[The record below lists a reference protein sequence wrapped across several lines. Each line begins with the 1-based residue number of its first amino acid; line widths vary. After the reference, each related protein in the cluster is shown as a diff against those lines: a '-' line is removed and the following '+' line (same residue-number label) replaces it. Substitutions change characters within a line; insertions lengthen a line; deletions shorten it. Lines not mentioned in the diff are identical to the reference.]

1 MDNNNNNPN
10 AALVVNLQCKIRSL
24 ENKTEIYRKEI
35 AILEGKIKVYED
47 DSCIKANK
55 INEQLEHIAI
65 LEKDNMQLVN
75 KLNEITS
82 LMQTEKNVMLS
93 TATSQREGYTN
104 EIQNMKAV
112 IESLK
117 KENEKITN
125 ELIQKTNEN
134 DLYNQ
139 DNSIL
144 LTKVKEY
151 EESHMNNF
159 YESNY
164 KAEQLS
170 EKFDNQIN
178 EYTTTIL
185 KEIKLLAQYI
195 ETYFVFEDHDI
206 QAPNLFTISHFPT
219 DSFVNFDLLKSAI
232 VNARAKAAA
241 SCRQY
246 QQKVYQV
253 QKENDNLHKILEGK
267 LYEISNLKKVL
278 SEIKEENCN
287 LANENQKLKLTFT
300 QQKQSEKRMSLSF
313 SELEKNNNKYFDN
326 VAEVIKMEL
335 EKILNDELLKHYNV
349 IILNSTND
357 YSLANNSK
365 FKFEDAL
372 DKLIT
377 VNNALIDDVK
387 TFMQNNDTL
396 SNIKDNYMVEDVSEL
411 NEKIAKLNEE
421 VINYEKVLGLAQN
434 ERNLLL
440 SQIEILEK
448 NQNHNLSK
456 PEEKEINNNNQ

>member
-159 YESNY
+159 YESN
-164 KAEQLS
+164 KEDFSNIAE
-170 EKFDNQIN
+170 
-178 EYTTTIL
+178 
-185 KEIKLLAQYI
+185 
-195 ETYFVFEDHDI
+195 
-206 QAPNLFTISHFPT
+206 NLF
-219 DSFVNFDLLKSAI
+219 DSNWAG
-232 VNARAKAAA
+232 
-241 SCRQY
+241 
-246 QQKVYQV
+246 
-253 QKENDNLHKILEGK
+253 E
-267 LYEISNLKKVL
+267 
-278 SEIKEENCN
+278 
-287 LANENQKLKLTFT
+287 
-300 QQKQSEKRMSLSF
+300 
-313 SELEKNNNKYFDN
+313 
-326 VAEVIKMEL
+326 
-335 EKILNDELLKHYNV
+335 
-349 IILNSTND
+349 
-357 YSLANNSK
+357 
-365 FKFEDAL
+365 
-372 DKLIT
+372 
-377 VNNALIDDVK
+377 
-387 TFMQNNDTL
+387 
-396 SNIKDNYMVEDVSEL
+396 
-411 NEKIAKLNEE
+411 
-421 VINYEKVLGLAQN
+421 
-434 ERNLLL
+434 
-440 SQIEILEK
+440 
-448 NQNHNLSK
+448 
-456 PEEKEINNNNQ
+456 

>member
-1 MDNNNNNPN
+1 M
-10 AALVVNLQCKIRSL
+10 
-24 ENKTEIYRKEI
+24 
-35 AILEGKIKVYED
+35 
-47 DSCIKANK
+47 
-55 INEQLEHIAI
+55 
-65 LEKDNMQLVN
+65 
-75 KLNEITS
+75 
-82 LMQTEKNVMLS
+82 
-93 TATSQREGYTN
+93 
-104 EIQNMKAV
+104 
-112 IESLK
+112 
-117 KENEKITN
+117 
-125 ELIQKTNEN
+125 
-134 DLYNQ
+134 
-139 DNSIL
+139 
-144 LTKVKEY
+144 
-151 EESHMNNF
+151 
-159 YESNY
+159 
-164 KAEQLS
+164 
-170 EKFDNQIN
+170 
-178 EYTTTIL
+178 
-185 KEIKLLAQYI
+185 
-195 ETYFVFEDHDI
+195 
-206 QAPNLFTISHFPT
+206 SHFPT

-246 QQKVYQV
+246 QQKVYQA
-253 QKENDNLHKILEGK
+253 QKENENMHKIIEGK

-287 LANENQKLKLTFT
+287 LANENQKLRLTFT
-300 QQKQSEKRMSLSF
+300 QQKQSEKRISLSF

-387 TFMQNNDTL
+387 TFMQNNNTL
-396 SNIKDNYMVEDVSEL
+396 SNIKDNYMLEDVTEL
-411 NEKIAKLNEE
+411 NDKIAKLNEE
-421 VINYEKVLGLAQN
+421 VINYEKVLGLAKN

-448 NQNHNLSK
+448 NQNQNQNFNKS
-456 PEEKEINNNNQ
+456 EENEINHSNQ

>member
-1 MDNNNNNPN
+1 
-10 AALVVNLQCKIRSL
+10 
-24 ENKTEIYRKEI
+24 
-35 AILEGKIKVYED
+35 
-47 DSCIKANK
+47 
-55 INEQLEHIAI
+55 
-65 LEKDNMQLVN
+65 
-75 KLNEITS
+75 
-82 LMQTEKNVMLS
+82 
-93 TATSQREGYTN
+93 
-104 EIQNMKAV
+104 
-112 IESLK
+112 
-117 KENEKITN
+117 
-125 ELIQKTNEN
+125 
-134 DLYNQ
+134 
-139 DNSIL
+139 
-144 LTKVKEY
+144 
-151 EESHMNNF
+151 MNNF
-159 YESNY
+159 HESNY

-365 FKFEDAL
+365 FRFEDAL

-411 NEKIAKLNEE
+411 NEKITKLNEE